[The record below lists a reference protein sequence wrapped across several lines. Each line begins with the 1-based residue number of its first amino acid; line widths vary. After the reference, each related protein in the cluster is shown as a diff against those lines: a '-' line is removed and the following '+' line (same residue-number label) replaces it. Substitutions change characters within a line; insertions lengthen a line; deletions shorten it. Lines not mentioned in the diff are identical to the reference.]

1 MSKQIVALV
10 CALLGSA
17 HLSFGQ
23 QPPKSPLV
31 RAFGDNQFWMLA
43 EDMRWTIGKTSDTII
58 VPKGFVTDFAS
69 IPKGLWS
76 LGLAPNGQYTRAATI
91 HDYLY
96 WSQGCTKA
104 QSDRLLL
111 IAMKESNVGRF
122 NETIVYQGV
131 DKGGGAAWNK
141 NAADRKAGLLRI
153 VPDQYLHP
161 DDPNIHWPEYRSML
175 ARLSLVE
182 PPFEQHPKYCSYGDT
197 TDVP

>member
-1 MSKQIVALV
+1 MIKHLLAPVF
-10 CALLGSA
+10 ALLC
-17 HLSFGQ
+17 LSNVAWGQ

-31 RAFGDNQFWMLA
+31 RAFGDNKFWMLA
-43 EDMRWTIGKTSDTII
+43 EDMRWTIGSSSDTIV

-111 IAMKESNVGRF
+111 IAMKESKVGRF
-122 NETIVYQGV
+122 DETVVYQGV
-131 DKGGGAAWNK
+131 DKGGGLAWRK
-141 NAADRKAGLLRI
+141 NAADRKAGLPRI
-153 VPDQYLHP
+153 VPAEYLSP

-175 ARLSLVE
+175 AKLHLVE
-182 PPFEQHPKYCSYGDT
+182 PPFEAHPKYCSYGDT